1 MGEWTAQEGVAV
13 SVEQMGVRTRNFSP
27 WSQWMS
33 RLGETVQVDPLPVGD
48 RAQFEAWRER
58 CRRRLEE
65 LLGATPLRVPLDF
78 EVTGSVAC
86 DGYRRDRVVFDTE
99 DTMSV
104 PAYLLVPNDRR
115 SPGPA
120 VLAVHGHGSGKSL
133 VCGLDPSGMPSDDYA
148 HQLAR
153 RGFVVLAPD
162 LRCFGE
168 RADWSPPDHYGCD
181 TNLVHAVMAGWNPLT
196 QNLWDLARCL
206 DLLADHPLVDPARI
220 GVCGLS
226 FGGTLSL
233 FLAATD
239 DRVSVAVVSGFFSSW
254 GETHRIPFNMCGS
267 QVLSGML
274 GQLEHVDLGA
284 LISPRPLLI
293 ESATDDPLFPLV
305 AAESAVAQLRPVYE
319 MLGASDALT
328 HDVFAGVHQWHG
340 DLAYAFLEHWL
351 G

>member
-1 MGEWTAQEGVAV
+1 MVAK
-13 SVEQMGVRTRNFSP
+13 QPGTGTRNFSP

-33 RLGETVQVDPLPVGD
+33 RLSGVKPVDPLPEED
-48 RAQFEAWRER
+48 WAQFEAWRER
-58 CRRRLEE
+58 CRLRVEE
-65 LLGATPLRVPLDF
+65 LLGKKPQRVRLDF
-78 EVTGSVAC
+78 EVTESVAC
-86 DGYRRDRVVFDTE
+86 DSYRRDRVVFDTE

-104 PAYLLVPNDRR
+104 PAYLLVPNERHDR
-115 SPGPA
+115 GPA

-133 VCGLDPSGMPSDDYA
+133 ICGLDTPDAPGDDYA
-148 HQLAR
+148 QQLAK

-168 RADWSPPDHYGCD
+168 RADWSPPDHYSCD

-206 DLLADHPLVDPARI
+206 DVLEDHPLVDPARI

-239 DRVSVAVVSGFFSSW
+239 DRVSAAVVSGFFSSW
-254 GETHRIPFNMCGS
+254 GEAHKIPFNMCGS

-274 GQLEHVDLGA
+274 GNLEHLDLGA

-293 ESATDDPLFPLV
+293 ESATDDPIFPLA
-305 AAESAVAQLRPVYE
+305 AAESSVARLRPVYE
-319 MLGASDALT
+319 SFGAGDALV
-328 HDVFAGVHQWHG
+328 HDVFVGVHQWHG
-340 DLAYAFLEHWL
+340 DLAYPFLERWL

>member
-1 MGEWTAQEGVAV
+1 MPT
-13 SVEQMGVRTRNFSP
+13 EQTGTRTRNFSP
-27 WSQWMS
+27 WSQWTS
-33 RLGETVQVDPLPVGD
+33 RLNDTVQVDPLPEGD
-48 RAQFEAWRER
+48 RAEFDAWRVR
-58 CRRRLEE
+58 CQQRLGS
-65 LLGATPLRVPLDF
+65 LLGPTPSRVPLDF
-78 EVTGSVAC
+78 EVTESVAC

-104 PAYLLVPNDRR
+104 PAYLLLPNERR
-115 SPGPA
+115 APGAA

-133 VCGLDPSGMPSDDYA
+133 VCGLDSSDTPGDDYA
-148 HQLAR
+148 HQLAQ

-206 DLLADHPLVDPARI
+206 DVLGSHPLVDSTRV
-220 GVCGLS
+220 GVAGLS

-233 FLAATD
+233 LLAATD
-239 DRVSVAVVSGFFSSW
+239 DRVSAVVVSGYFSSW
-254 GETHRIPFNMCGS
+254 GEAHTIPFNMCGS
-267 QVLSGML
+267 QVLWGML

-293 ESATDDPLFPLV
+293 ESATEDPLFPLTS
-305 AAESAVAQLRPVYE
+305 AESSMAQLRSVYE
-319 MLGASDALT
+319 GLGAGDALV
-328 HDVFAGVHQWHG
+328 HDVFVGGHQWHG
-340 DLAYAFLEHWL
+340 DLAYSFLERWL